1 MSDNKVVDFNT
12 LNRPRNKDGG
22 SGGGDM
28 EARVAKL
35 ESGVEYIQRDIS
47 EIKSDLKEFKGEV
60 RGEFKSVRDEFKSV
74 HAEFKNVRDEL
85 KEQRELHH
93 KDFRIIFGALIT
105 VALGLAGLMAKG
117 FGWL

>member
-1 MSDNKVVDFNT
+1 MSDNNVVDF
-12 LNRPRNKDGG
+12 G
-22 SGGGDM
+22 SVNQPKKNQGNGGGDDL

-35 ESGVEYIQRDIS
+35 ESSVEYIQRDIAD
-47 EIKSDLKEFKGEV
+47 IKGDIKGI
-60 RGEFKSVRDEFKSV
+60 RT
-74 HAEFKNVRDEL
+74 EL

-93 KDFRIIFGALIT
+93 KDFRVMFGALIT

>member
-1 MSDNKVVDFNT
+1 MSNNNVTDIHTMQRIKMGNNH
-12 LNRPRNKDGG
+12 
-22 SGGGDM
+22 GGGNL

-35 ESGVEYIQRDIS
+35 ESSVEYIQRDTMD
-47 EIKSDLKEFKGEV
+47 IKSDLKEI
-60 RGEFKSVRDEFKSV
+60 RT
-74 HAEFKNVRDEL
+74 EL

-93 KDFRIIFGALIT
+93 KDFRIMFGALVT

>member
-1 MSDNKVVDFNT
+1 
-12 LNRPRNKDGG
+12 
-22 SGGGDM
+22 M

-35 ESGVEYIQRDIS
+35 ESSVEYIQRDIAD
-47 EIKSDLKEFKGEV
+47 IKGDIKGI
-60 RGEFKSVRDEFKSV
+60 RT
-74 HAEFKNVRDEL
+74 EL

-93 KDFRIIFGALIT
+93 KDFRVMFGALIT